1 MVFDLAQANQ
11 MWALVG
17 FGSVGAAPVE
27 GEDGNMDS
35 AEVVVGVQYIYQ
47 GC

>member
-1 MVFDLAQANQ
+1 
-11 MWALVG
+11 VG

-47 GC
+47 GVELRRDGDG